1 MAVVT
6 VSTYTVKP
14 DRYDDFLADARKAKA
29 LLEKHGAKNVRV
41 MAALVAGEATGSMA
55 SIVEADDWA
64 ASGAFNDRFQADPEG
79 QAFLASLS
87 SGASPIGAAN
97 VSIWVDVPL

>member
-1 MAVVT
+1 MAVAT
-6 VSTYTVKP
+6 VSTFTVKP
-14 DRYDDFLADARKAKA
+14 DRFEDFLVMSRNGKA

-41 MAALVAGEATGSMA
+41 MAAQVAGDATGSVA
-55 SIVEADDWA
+55 VIVEADDWA